1 MKFNAVHPIA
11 TLPPIY
17 GGGNDQKSI
26 KVRAGQITLQHFQ
39 LNEFLK
45 DLNIVGYLEL
55 QWDDSRL
62 SWEKTQW
69 KVDKLQIHSANH
81 IWIPVLSSQAYETS
95 LRNDDVMEVRR
106 LETSNRG
113 NVSAMVSFS
122 LKAFCDDSDFRH
134 FPDDLYKCC
143 FTLEP
148 HFHQDLIT
156 LETDGLPVFTD
167 PKYFRDYG
175 WSMSGTIPTINP
187 DPNLNFCINLQRSS
201 SAVKIE
207 LSVPTWATAI
217 LFLFSPFLGSI
228 RTQLYVKLF
237 LLLLQILTL
246 QLFSNRIAPHL
257 GSAAATPVLMAI
269 HELAIVLNT
278 ISIVV
283 SLVIW
288 MLSRFRRTLP
298 PWNWLIR
305 ASTVVNKFVCVFNTP
320 AEWSGNVDVNAL
332 EMEKGNP
339 VNGIPPPPS
348 LPGSSRYQADWN
360 AAFAAIHGIAVTF
373 LCIVF
378 ILGYLLIR

>member
-1 MKFNAVHPIA
+1 
-11 TLPPIY
+11 
-17 GGGNDQKSI
+17 
-26 KVRAGQITLQHFQ
+26 LQHFQ

-55 QWDDSRL
+55 QWDDGRL
-62 SWEKTQW
+62 SWEKSQW

-81 IWIPVLSSQAYETS
+81 IWIPMLSSQAYETS

-106 LETSNRG
+106 LEATNRG
-113 NVSAMVSFS
+113 NVSAIVSFS
-122 LKAFCDDSDFRH
+122 LKTFCDDSDFRH

-148 HFHQDLIT
+148 HFHQDLIS

-167 PKYFRDYG
+167 PKYFRDYA
-175 WSMSGTIPTINP
+175 WSMSGTIPNVNP
-187 DPNLNFCINLQRSS
+187 DPNVVAQLNFCINLQRSS

-217 LFLFSPFLGSI
+217 LFLFAPFLGSI
-228 RTQLYVKLF
+228 RIQIFVKL
-237 LLLLQILTL
+237 LVLLLQILTL

-257 GSAAATPVLMAI
+257 GSASATPVLMAI

-283 SLVIW
+283 SVLIW
-288 MLSRFRRTLP
+288 MFSRIRRSLP

-305 ASTVVNKFVCVFNTP
+305 ASQIVNKFVCVFNLASDWNESDT
-320 AEWSGNVDVNAL
+320 SDL
-332 EMEKGNP
+332 EMEK
-339 VNGIPPPPS
+339 NGIPQQSSS
-348 LPGSSRYQADWN
+348 LNSSTGRYQADWN
-360 AAFAAIHGIAVTF
+360 AAFSAIHGLAVVAIN
-373 LCIVF
+373 LIF
-378 ILGYLLIR
+378 IFGYLVIR